1 MKYLIIIAS
10 IMWGLF
16 FYTNAKANEYTIATG
31 AHIIT
36 ETIKGTDIDEQ
47 AILNAETQRL
57 IHQMSLDIIKTMF
70 QVLPDVLDGISAQSR
85 QEADLRYKCS
95 LQNNWITYANKECK
109 KYN

>member
-16 FYTNAKANEYTIATG
+16 FYTNARANDYKTATG

-70 QVLPDVLDGISAQSR
+70 QVLPDVLDCISAQLR

-95 LQNNWITYANKECK
+95 LQNGWITYANKECE